1 MCHRF
6 QTQFPNEAAKANFIL
21 GNIRDFDAIDVALN
35 GVDYVFSAASLKQ
48 LSACEFYPLQVVR
61 TNIFS
66 YENVL

>member
-1 MCHRF
+1 M
-6 QTQFPNEAAKANFIL
+6 
-21 GNIRDFDAIDVALN
+21 ALN
-35 GVDYVFSAASLKQ
+35 GVDYVFSAASMKQ